1 MASISSFIFYIFV
14 FMSVYVQ
21 VFFLV
26 TFLENRKKIFIRTGE
41 VKLAKYP
48 AVTIIVPCFNEE
60 KTVYK
65 TIRSLF
71 EMNYPKDKLKI
82 FLVDDGSTDGTSNII
97 YKFAKYKNV
106 RVFNKE
112 NGGKYTALNL
122 GLKHVETDFLGCL
135 DADSFADRESLVRLM
150 SYFEKDPN
158 IMAVAPSIIAFRS
171 KNIIQNAQKAEYD
184 MSVYIKK
191 MLGFLGAIHVTPGPL
206 TIFRKKVFDD
216 LGPYRHAHNTEDMEI
231 AYRMQKNHYKIEHCN
246 DAYVYTGIPGTV
258 RKLFRQRLRWIYG
271 FINNTIDYR
280 SVLFKRKY
288 GDFSF
293 FTLPAGIVSIFAV
306 SFLLGRIFY
315 NLGNFLYFKVVQY
328 QTVGVNFTASL
339 HNFDLFF
346 ISTKSFIFLEILI
359 FSLVFFAMIL
369 GKQMVEGKWR
379 PSWNMLYFLL
389 IFSVV
394 APFWL
399 LKAIYNTI
407 ISKKPAWR

>member
-1 MASISSFIFYIFV
+1 
-14 FMSVYVQ
+14 MSVYVQ

-150 SYFEKDPN
+150 SYFEKDPQ
-158 IMAVAPSIIAFRS
+158 IMAVAPSIIAS
-171 KNIIQNAQKAEYD
+171 SEDKIIQKAQKAEYH
-184 MSVYIKK
+184 MGVYTKK
-191 MLGFLGAIHVTPGPL
+191 MLGFLGAINVTPGPL

-231 AYRMQKNHYKIEHCN
+231 AYRMQINHYKIAHCN
-246 DAYVYTGIPGTV
+246 DAYVYTNTPETIK
-258 RKLFRQRLRWIYG
+258 KLYRQRLRWIYG
-271 FINNTIDYR
+271 FINNTLDYK

-288 GDFSF
+288 GNFAL
-293 FTLPAGIVSIFAV
+293 FTLPTGIITIFSVGFVFGRIVYNIGDFLYSRFTNFQLVGFNPSLESYFFDPFFINVKVSIFLMMA
-306 SFLLGRIFY
+306 IY
-315 NLGNFLYFKVVQY
+315 
-328 QTVGVNFTASL
+328 
-339 HNFDLFF
+339 
-346 ISTKSFIFLEILI
+346 LI
-359 FSLVFFAMIL
+359 VFFAIIYGARMYD
-369 GKQMVEGKWR
+369 GKWKF
-379 PSWNMLYFLL
+379 SMEVIYFFPVFLF
-389 IFSVV
+389 I
-394 APFWL
+394 APFWI
-399 LKAIYNTI
+399 LKAIWNTV
-407 ISKKPAWR
+407 SSRPPAWR